1 VSRLR
6 TIAVSGAA
14 CASVFFLSVGVGA
27 QISPATQPRVELRS
41 APLLKL
47 SGDADSN
54 SPALW
59 DEINGR
65 SRFFVMTSFDGR
77 PSAANGPQLA
87 RLGPAAPVT
96 IEPWPGGGVWMEAVV
111 KDHTGR
117 WYGFYH
123 QENVA
128 TMCGS
133 QRVIPRIGAVRSSD
147 AGRTWEPLGTIL
159 EAPPGSHDCVSYNTY
174 FVGGVG
180 DLSVQLDPLSQDLYI
195 FYSLYLRTP
204 TQQGVGVARM
214 AWADRDSP
222 RGRVMVWRGRSW
234 APASVM
240 LRPNDTVRVVYPVA
254 APLFPTTQGW
264 HDDNWVAD
272 AFWGPS
278 VHWNTHLGLYVML
291 LNRTKDE
298 TFKQDGIYISYA
310 PRLDDPRLWSSPAK
324 IMDGGKWYPQVIGL
338 EQDGTDKQAGE
349 LARFFMSGSSSHF
362 IRFIR

>member
-1 VSRLR
+1 M
-6 TIAVSGAA
+6 T
-14 CASVFFLSVGVGA
+14 
-27 QISPATQPRVELRS
+27 PATQPRVELRT

-47 SGDADSN
+47 TGDADSN

-59 DEINGR
+59 DDVNGR

-87 RLGPAAPVT
+87 RLGPAQPVT

-111 KDHTGR
+111 KDDSGT
-117 WYGFYH
+117 WYGYYH

-128 TMCGS
+128 SMCGS
-133 QRVIPRIGAVRSSD
+133 QRVIPRIGAVRSTN
-147 AGRTWEPLGTIL
+147 AGQTWEPLGTIL
-159 EAPPGSHDCVSYNTY
+159 EAPPGSHDCGTYNTY

-180 DLSVQLDPLSQDLYI
+180 DLSVQLDPASQDLYI
-195 FYSLYLRTP
+195 FYSLYLRSP
-204 TQQGVGVARM
+204 TQQGIGVARL
-214 AWADRDSP
+214 AWADRNEP
-222 RGRVMVWRGRSW
+222 RGKVMVWRGRSW
-234 APASVM
+234 VPASVM
-240 LRPNDTVRVVYPVA
+240 VRPDESVRVVFPVA
-254 APLFPTTQGW
+254 APLFPTSQGW
-264 HDDNWVAD
+264 HDDDWVAN

-298 TFKQDGIYISYA
+298 TFKQDGIYVSYA
-310 PRLDDPRLWSSPAK
+310 PRLDDPRLWSAPAK
-324 IMDGGKWYPQVIGL
+324 IMDGGKWYPQVMGL
-338 EQDGTDKQAGE
+338 DQDGTDKQAGE